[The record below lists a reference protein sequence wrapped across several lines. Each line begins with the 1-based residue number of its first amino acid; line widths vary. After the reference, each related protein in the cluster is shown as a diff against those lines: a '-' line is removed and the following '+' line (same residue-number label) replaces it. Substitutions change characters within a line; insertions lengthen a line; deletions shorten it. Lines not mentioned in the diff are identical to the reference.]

1 MVDEILIQSNYVNKG
16 LVELIHP
23 QIIARNDEKTFY
35 SFLKGVRAVSV
46 DDLKKKMKYSG
57 YDED

>member
-1 MVDEILIQSNYVNKG
+1 MASRAKMVDEILVQSNYVNKG

-35 SFLKGVRAVSV
+35 SFL
-46 DDLKKKMKYSG
+46 
-57 YDED
+57 